1 MTEEHTMN
9 SPASLAAK
17 KRIRFLV
24 MPGFQVRFMI
34 YIICFAVFGIAVLY
48 ASNHFYYA
56 RLVAEGQGLGLAP
69 DHIYFEFIEQ
79 QKSLLNT
86 VFFSVSVVVF
96 GGMIMAG
103 LVLSHKIAG
112 PVYRIQQYLKTV
124 YENGAPDHKLKF
136 RDKDFFPEVAELIN
150 ALVEH
155 YEEKKD

>member
-1 MTEEHTMN
+1 MN
-9 SPASLAAK
+9 TPASPASK

-24 MPGFQVRFMI
+24 LPGFQVRFMI
-34 YIICFAVFGIAVLY
+34 YILSFAVFGITVLY
-48 ASNHFYYA
+48 ASNHFYFT
-56 RLVAEGQGLGLAP
+56 RLVVEGQGLGLAP

-96 GGMIMAG
+96 GGMIIAG

-112 PVYRIQQYLKTV
+112 PVYRIQHYLQKV
-124 YENGAPDHKLKF
+124 YEEGAPDHKLKF

-155 YEEKKD
+155 YEVKKD